1 LIRVLKN
8 ETRAARLVRD
18 VIRRTALNLTSL
30 TVLTEVG
37 TGPFVLTP
45 IIAAMAG
52 AEVLAI
58 TRSSRYGTPD
68 EVVGYARHL
77 ISQFGLGDQ
86 IDFISDTA
94 ASMASKADIVTNL
107 GFVRPIDRLF
117 VNRLKSTAVISLM
130 WAPWE
135 FREADIDRSACT
147 DASIPIIGTNENHP
161 DVRTYEYVGLLAT
174 KLLLEREVE
183 ILGARIAIIASDPF
197 GSAIRTALHN
207 LGAQL
212 VLVDPTQHGCDLQL
226 SVGIAIEDAD
236 AVVVAEHRDDRVLLD
251 GNTLADFLARQ
262 RPEIIH
268 ICGCIDGLMTEKHPA
283 NNAPFGVMTVTTDYL
298 GPKPVIDLHA
308 AGLKAGEVV
317 ARSRLAGLSCDE
329 AVRRAEQSGYGARL
343 P

>member
-1 LIRVLKN
+1 MIRLLKN
-8 ETRAARLVRD
+8 ETRSARLVRD
-18 VIRRTALNLTSL
+18 VILRTTLNLSGL

-58 TRSSRYGTPD
+58 TRSSQYGTSD
-68 EVVGYARHL
+68 EVVGYASKL
-77 ISQFGLGDQ
+77 ISRFGLGDQ
-86 IDFISDTA
+86 IDFISASAD
-94 ASMASKADIVTNL
+94 SMASKADIVTNL
-107 GFVRPIDRLF
+107 GFVRPIDRRL
-117 VNRLKSTAVISLM
+117 VSRLKSTAVISLM

-135 FREADIDRSACT
+135 FREADIDRAACE
-147 DASIPIIGTNENHP
+147 DAAIPIIGTNEDHP
-161 DVRTYEYVGLLAT
+161 DVRTFEYVGLLAI

-183 ILGARIAIIASDPF
+183 ILGSRIAVIASDPF
-197 GSAIRTALHN
+197 GNAIRTALRSV
-207 LGAQL
+207 GAQ
-212 VLVDPTQHGCDLQL
+212 VTSVDPTRHCGDLE
-226 SVGIAIEDAD
+226 SSIAIAIEDMD
-236 AVVVAEHRDDRVLLD
+236 AIVVAEHRDDRILLD
-251 GNTLADFLARQ
+251 GNILADFLVRQ

-268 ICGCIDGLMTEKHPA
+268 ICGCMDGLLADKHPA

-317 ARSRLAGLSCDE
+317 ARGRLAGMSCDE
-329 AVRRAEQSGYGARL
+329 AVELAEQSGYGVRL

>member
-8 ETRAARLVRD
+8 ETRAVRLVRD
-18 VIRRTALNLTSL
+18 VIRRTALNLTGL

-58 TRSSRYGTPD
+58 TRTSRYGTPD

-77 ISQFGLGDQ
+77 ISQFGLGNQ

-94 ASMASKADIVTNL
+94 ASMTSKADIVTNL

-135 FREADIDRSACT
+135 FREADIDRSACA

-197 GSAIRTALHN
+197 GSAIRTALH
-207 LGAQL
+207 
-212 VLVDPTQHGCDLQL
+212 
-226 SVGIAIEDAD
+226 IAIEDAD
-236 AVVVAEHRDDRVLLD
+236 AVVIAEHRDNRVLLD
-251 GNTLADFLARQ
+251 GNTLADFLVRQ

-268 ICGCIDGLMTEKHPA
+268 ICGCIDGLMKEKHPA